1 MKLYNNEKHNLLQ
14 RLPDVKLSYENI
26 HKKVLSDMYYLIPKG
41 KKHLVWF
48 TYYKDKK
55 VCIFLDIKPGSKK
68 FVNDIFIVPQIFEKK
83 IVLGTIF
90 YGTLFTV
97 SKKKYFS
104 IENIHYY
111 KGKNIQENDELFKL
125 NLISKILKQEIK
137 PCILTEEGIAFG
149 LPLIENDYKNA
160 IRIAKNN
167 IYPIYSI
174 QNRNLHSKTNMY
186 NSTLFKNFDI
196 DEEKLIFSIKA
207 DVQND
212 IYYLYYKNNN
222 NELEKY
228 QIAAIPDFKTSTL
241 MNTIFRD
248 IKENKNLDALEESDD
263 EDEFENIKE
272 DKFVDLS
279 KSVSME
285 CVYNKHLKKYVPIKI
300 NSKWPIV
307 NKKDIVRK

>member
-1 MKLYNNEKHNLLQ
+1 MKIYNNEKHSLLQ

-26 HKKVLSDMYYLIPKG
+26 HKKVLSDLYYLIPKG
-41 KKHLVWF
+41 RKHLVWF
-48 TYYKDKK
+48 TYFKDKK
-55 VCIFLDIKPGSKK
+55 VCIFLDIKPGTKK
-68 FVNDIFIVPQIFEKK
+68 FINDIFIIPQIFEKK

-97 SKKKYFS
+97 NKRKYFS

-111 KGKNIQENDELFKL
+111 KGKNIQDKDELFKL
-125 NLISKILKQEIK
+125 KLINEILKTEIK
-137 PCILTEEGIAFG
+137 PCILTENGVAFG

-160 IRIAKNN
+160 LRIAKNN

-174 QNRNLHSKTNMY
+174 QSRNLHSNNNLY
-186 NSTLFKNFDI
+186 SSTLFKNFDI

-212 IYYLYYKNNN
+212 IYFLYYKNDHH
-222 NELEKY
+222 ELEKY

-241 MNTIFRD
+241 MNNIFRN

-263 EDEFENIKE
+263 EEEFENINE
-272 DKFVDLS
+272 DKFVDLE
-279 KSVSME
+279 KSVCME

-300 NSKWPIV
+300 NNNGSIV
-307 NKKDIVRK
+307 NKKDIKK